1 MFRKSFYKF
10 LGILPVV
17 VLIIGAVAIYSPTWS
32 VESGGGTQEDINV
45 HGHWMIEV
53 SNPDGTLVER
63 REFDNAFDTQ
73 YGAINLARVLT
84 RQRTVAYWQIELT
97 SLNFE
102 PYFMYNIQEANDP
115 TTPAHNS
122 KNLVVELIESGDDA
136 GTIVLSGIATAHQD
150 GKISYVSTQLLAVG
164 PDNAPSDTS
173 FTGTIWGSNFTK
185 FTLSPGVDVTEGQQ
199 VAVTVFISFS

>member
-32 VESGGGTQEDINV
+32 VESGGGTQEDITV

>member
-1 MFRKSFYKF
+1 MFGKRFQKT
-10 LGILPVV
+10 LGALAVV
-17 VLIIGAVAIYSPTWS
+17 VLLAGVAGAGFAAWPA
-32 VESGGGTQEDINV
+32 ESGGGTQEDINV

-73 YGAINLARVLT
+73 YGAINLAKVLT

-122 KNLVVELIESGDDA
+122 KNLVVELIESGDDT

-150 GKISYVSTQLLAVG
+150 GKISYVSTKLLAVG